1 MTVRELI
8 DWLEEIAEENENKR
22 VVISGENGGGYV
34 EDING
39 EVELLP
45 MQKFNGWEEIVVVL
59 KSEQIG
65 MV

>member
-34 EDING
+34 ENING

-45 MQKFNGWEEIVVVL
+45 MQKFNGGEEIVVVL

>member
-22 VVISGENGGGYV
+22 VVISGENGGEYV

-45 MQKFNGWEEIVVVL
+45 MQKFNGGEEIVVVL

>member
-45 MQKFNGWEEIVVVL
+45 MQKFNGGEEIVVVL